1 MYIFAM
7 SATFMTGYKVIEKP
21 KPFYDEMEVTDK

>member
-1 MYIFAM
+1 M

-21 KPFYDEMEVTDK
+21 KPFYDEMEVTDKWTFSY